1 MTALSQTQTLTRRHA
16 QAKRMISTQNL
27 NTDLW
32 LQYRNKGIGSS
43 DAATASG
50 LNPFKSQLELWM
62 EKTGRIIP
70 SQPNMNEDS
79 PLVWGTILEPIVA
92 EHYAKRTGRKV
103 RKVNAILQHQD
114 HPWMLANLDREI
126 VGNDDVQILE
136 CKTAG
141 MHSAKLWE
149 NGVPDYIQLQ
159 VMHQL
164 AVTGQHAADVAVL
177 IAGQKLEIFR
187 IERDDE
193 LIERLIKLE
202 QAFWQRVKTNTPPPA
217 DASASSARALKQ
229 LYPNDNHKT
238 LDLKHD
244 HQANSLFSELMRLKA
259 QSSELSKQETL
270 IKHQLQE
277 RMGDYSMAEFNDGRI
292 SWKLSKSSTT
302 FDAKRF
308 KEEQPELHEAYLKE
322 KPGSRRFL
330 IRPD

>member
-1 MTALSQTQTLTRRHA
+1 MTALSQTPTLTRRHA

-43 DAATASG
+43 DAATAAG

-62 EKTGRIIP
+62 EKTGRITP
-70 SQPNMNEDS
+70 SQPDMNEDS

-164 AVTGQHAADVAVL
+164 AVTGQQAADVAVL

-217 DASASSARALKQ
+217 DASASSARALRQ
-229 LYPNDNHKT
+229 LYPSDNHQT
-238 LDLKHD
+238 LDLSGD
-244 HQANSLFSELMRLKA
+244 TQANSIFSELVNLKE
-259 QSSELSKQETL
+259 QISSLSDQESL
-270 IKHQLQE
+270 LKHQLQE
-277 RMGDYSMAEFNDGRI
+277 RIGDYSMAEFNDGRI
-292 SWKLSKSSTT
+292 SWKLSKSSST

-308 KEEQPELHEAYLKE
+308 KEEQPEQYEAYLKE

-330 IRPD
+330 IQPD

>member
-1 MTALSQTQTLTRRHA
+1 MQTVKPQRHHA

-43 DAATASG
+43 DAATAAG

-70 SQPNMNEDS
+70 SQPDMNEDS

-92 EHYAKRTGRKV
+92 EHYAKRTDRKV

-126 VGNDDVQILE
+126 VGDDGVQILE

-141 MHSAKLWE
+141 MHSAKFWD

-164 AVTGQHAADVAVL
+164 AVTGQQAADVAVL
-177 IAGQKLEIFR
+177 IAGQRLEIFR
-187 IERDDE
+187 IERDED

-202 QAFWQRVKTNTPPPA
+202 KAFWHRVETDTPPPA
-217 DASASSARALKQ
+217 DASASSARALRQ
-229 LYPNDNHKT
+229 LYPNDNHQT
-238 LDLKHD
+238 LDLSEDK
-244 HQANSLFSELMRLKA
+244 QANAMFSELIALKD
-259 QSSELSKQETL
+259 QISEFSEQETL

-277 RMGDYSMAEFNDGRI
+277 RMGDFGVVEFNNGRI
-292 SWKLSKSSTT
+292 SWKLSKSSTI

-308 KEEQPELHEAYLKE
+308 KTERPELHEAYLKE
-322 KPGSRRFL
+322 KTGSRRFL
-330 IRPD
+330 IQPN